1 MRTYCT
7 LTVILFFTY
16 FFFGCVKRRE
26 SCSKMG
32 FEHSYLKFGTAYS
45 PFNDS
50 IPLGSEITLEASAP
64 KAFYDQEKQLSVT
77 LNESLI
83 SGPLTIKKVSNDQNV
98 PIIGAIDDIEF
109 TVLNG
114 RVIKDSIHF
123 SEGQLKSFRSAY
135 LDLNVDSFRLKIRIK
150 PKQKGVFFIGLGQQS
165 NRDADCALY
174 KYFLKIK
181 NSDQHL
187 NYLAQANNGFVTKND
202 SDYTYCIKVF

>member
-1 MRTYCT
+1 
-7 LTVILFFTY
+7 
-16 FFFGCVKRRE
+16 
-26 SCSKMG
+26 MG
-32 FEHSYLKFGTAYS
+32 YEYSYLKFGTAYS
-45 PFNDS
+45 PLNDS

-64 KAFYDQEKQLSVT
+64 KVFYDDEKQLSVA

-109 TVLNG
+109 TSIIG
-114 RVIKDSIHF
+114 QIIKDSTQF
-123 SEGQLKSFRSAY
+123 SQGQLKIFRTAHFSSIA
-135 LDLNVDSFRLKIRIK
+135 DSFKLKTRIK
-150 PKQKGVFFIGLGQQS
+150 PKVTGVYFIGLGQQS

-187 NYLAQANNGFVTKND
+187 NYLAQFNNGFVTKND
-202 SDYTYCIKVF
+202 SDYAYCIKVY

>member
-32 FEHSYLKFGTAYS
+32 YEYSYFKFGTAYS
-45 PFNDS
+45 PLNDS
-50 IPLGSEITLEASAP
+50 IPLGSEIILEASAP
-64 KAFYDQEKQLSVT
+64 KVFYDDEKQLSVT
-77 LNESLI
+77 LNQSLI
-83 SGPLTIKKVSNDQNV
+83 SGPLTIKKVSNDQNI

-109 TVLNG
+109 TSIIG
-114 RVIKDSIHF
+114 QIIKDSTQF
-123 SEGQLKSFRSAY
+123 SQGQLKIFRTAHFSSIA
-135 LDLNVDSFRLKIRIK
+135 DSFKLKTRIK
-150 PKQKGVFFIGLGQQS
+150 PKITGVYFIGLGQQS

-187 NYLAQANNGFVTKND
+187 NYLAQFNNGFVTKND
-202 SDYTYCIKVF
+202 SDYTYCIKVY